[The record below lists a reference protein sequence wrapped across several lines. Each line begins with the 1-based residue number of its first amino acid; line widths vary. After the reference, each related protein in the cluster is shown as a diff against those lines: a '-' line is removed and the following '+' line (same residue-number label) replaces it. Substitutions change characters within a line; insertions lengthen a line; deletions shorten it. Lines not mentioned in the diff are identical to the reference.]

1 MASSTKRTLFGQVVI
16 GPPGSGKTTYC
27 HSMAQYLRQ
36 LNRKVAVVN
45 LDPGNDCVPL
55 EVSID
60 VAKLITVN
68 DVMEN
73 LELGVNG
80 ASVYSIE
87 YLEMNIDWLFAEI
100 EKFPEH
106 YFLFDFPGQIELYTH
121 HESLRKIL
129 NQLEKFGFR
138 LCCVHLVDS
147 HYCSDPGKFIS
158 ALIVSL
164 SSMLRIELPQVNI
177 LSKIDLAEQYGKL
190 QFGLDFYTEVLD
202 LEYLLDAINT
212 DPFMK
217 KYHRFNASIIRI
229 IENYGLVS
237 FFPLSVSNMETIKK
251 VRAAID
257 QANGYIFGE
266 NEERSLIN
274 LLSTAIG
281 AQFQSDVDGTLNEN
295 FSNEN
300 ENEESMYE

>member
-1 MASSTKRTLFGQVVI
+1 
-16 GPPGSGKTTYC
+16 
-27 HSMAQYLRQ
+27 
-36 LNRKVAVVN
+36 
-45 LDPGNDCVPL
+45 
-55 EVSID
+55 
-60 VAKLITVN
+60 
-68 DVMEN
+68 
-73 LELGVNG
+73 
-80 ASVYSIE
+80 
-87 YLEMNIDWLFAEI
+87 
-100 EKFPEH
+100 
-106 YFLFDFPGQIELYTH
+106 
-121 HESLRKIL
+121 
-129 NQLEKFGFR
+129 
-138 LCCVHLVDS
+138 
-147 HYCSDPGKFIS
+147 
-158 ALIVSL
+158 
-164 SSMLRIELPQVNI
+164 MLRIELPQVNI

-274 LLSTAIG
+274 LLSTAVG